1 MHHRLFLSV
10 IRFCCFSSFLVI
22 CTELFFIFLSH
33 GKKKCFL
40 FLAFFFCVGTDESS
54 FTFFILLLEKC
65 IAQFCHIRVSECV
78 VCTPQ
83 RLHPAMR
90 AKASVCYGLCS
101 VIHNNI
107 CFLLF
112 LLSFLFCGSYLISV
126 NQNARISLFVS
137 SGCKVNS
144 ERFSVASPSTPI
156 SIVLFENINQ

>member
-1 MHHRLFLSV
+1 MHNRLFLSV
-10 IRFCCFSSFLVI
+10 IIL
-22 CTELFFIFLSH
+22 LFFFLFSNLYRIFYYFSVTRQ
-33 GKKKCFL
+33 KKKCFL
-40 FLAFFFCVGTDESS
+40 FLDFFFCGGTDERS
-54 FTFFILLLEKC
+54 FTFLFYCLKSALLSF
-65 IAQFCHIRVSECV
+65 ATFAFQNV
-78 VCTPQ
+78 VFTPQ
-83 RLHPAMR
+83 RLHAAMR

-144 ERFSVASPSTPI
+144 GRFSVASPSTPI